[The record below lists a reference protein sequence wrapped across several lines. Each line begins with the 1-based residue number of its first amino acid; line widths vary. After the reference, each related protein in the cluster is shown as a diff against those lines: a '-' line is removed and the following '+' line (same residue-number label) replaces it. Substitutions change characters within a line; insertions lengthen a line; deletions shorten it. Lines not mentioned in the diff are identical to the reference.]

1 MKTTLTD
8 REFDKFRDG
17 KNGDAV
23 AVTFEG
29 DSLPV
34 ETSGVEWDEIITS
47 FPSATEEVYTYK
59 KNDEIVQTVA
69 VTYQAIDKKVIVY
82 MQKTRF

>member
-29 DSLPV
+29 DSLQV